1 MPFFGLFWVTSWLS
15 CFFSSSQDLLKVPD
29 YFSQTLPAKVLSVV
43 GNPLEKPLPLIIPP
57 KLNLGFWQT
66 ESSPVALSALG
77 FQLAGGIAELGASQA
92 PPTNQRQTTAPN
104 RNICHLVVEGK
115 DKAQKSQGT
124 ENSPPKSS
132 RNSFWVDVPS
142 AQAAKSSIPQRILQ
156 AMQNLFQWPGS
167 SEPSPKIVPPPVKV
181 IRTSNGAIGG
191 KTSTNNQRRSKKGL
205 AVLAQK
211 PAEKSVT
218 PATEG
223 EQYQVWVKETLVAQ
237 LPDEV
242 RAKLMA
248 QRLSELLQEPTID
261 GNQLQ
266 PGLQDGMPALK
277 LGDRLLFVIDD
288 DLPLDPTTNRELL
301 AIKWTNNLRVA
312 LNAEPLNLVEA
323 QIKMYDLVE
332 TATKIPGLASWYG
345 PYFHGRLTANGERYN
360 QYAFTAAHPSLPF
373 NTYLKVRN
381 LNNGSAVIIR
391 VNDRG
396 PYIPPRNLDLSRQAA
411 RCIDSESVG
420 VVKFEATVMQLRS
433 NHNSLIGQRISQ

>member
-43 GNPLEKPLPLIIPP
+43 GNPLEKPLPLIIPS
-57 KLNLGFWQT
+57 KLNLGFWQA

-77 FQLAGGIAELGASQA
+77 FQLAGGISELSPSQA
-92 PPTNQRQTTAPN
+92 LPTNQRQPTATK
-104 RNICHLVVEGK
+104 RNFCRPPAEGK
-115 DKAQKSQGT
+115 DQKNKVA
-124 ENSPPKSS
+124 ENSSPKPSPDA
-132 RNSFWVDVPS
+132 FWVDVPS
-142 AQAAKSSIPQRILQ
+142 AKATKSSIPQKILQ
-156 AMQNLFQWPGS
+156 AVQNFFQWPGS
-167 SEPSPKIVPPPVKV
+167 NEATTKIAPPPVVV
-181 IRTSNGAIGG
+181 IRTSNGVPVG
-191 KTSTNNQRRSKKGL
+191 KTSTNKQQSKKG
-205 AVLAQK
+205 AVKPAQM
-211 PAEKSVT
+211 PAEKAAT
-218 PATEG
+218 TEG

-248 QRLSELLQEPTID
+248 QRLGELLQEPTVD

-266 PGLQDGMPALK
+266 PGLQDGLPALK

-288 DLPLDPTTNRELL
+288 DLTLDPTTNRELL
-301 AIKWTNNLRVA
+301 AIEWTNNLRVA
-312 LNAEPLNLVEA
+312 LNAQPLSLVDA
-323 QIKMYDLVE
+323 QTKMYNLVE

-373 NTYLKVRN
+373 NTYLKVKN
-381 LNNGSAVIIR
+381 LSNGIAVIIR

-411 RCIDSESVG
+411 RCIESESIG
-420 VVKFEATVMQLRS
+420 VVKFEATVMQLGANGS
-433 NHNSLIGQRISQ
+433 SLIGQRISQ

>member
-57 KLNLGFWQT
+57 KLNLGFWQG
-66 ESSPVALSALG
+66 EPSPVALSALG
-77 FQLAGGIAELGASQA
+77 FQLAGGISELSPSQ
-92 PPTNQRQTTAPN
+92 PPPSTN
-104 RNICHLVVEGK
+104 RNLCRPPAEG
-115 DKAQKSQGT
+115 KAQKNKVA
-124 ENSPPKSS
+124 ENSSPKPSPEA
-132 RNSFWVDVPS
+132 FWVDVP
-142 AQAAKSSIPQRILQ
+142 AAKATKRSIPQKILQ
-156 AMQNLFQWPGS
+156 AVQNFFQWPGS
-167 SEPSPKIVPPPVKV
+167 SEPTTKIAPPPVTV
-181 IRTSNGAIGG
+181 IRTSKGAPVG
-191 KTSTNNQRRSKKGL
+191 KTSTKQQSQKA
-205 AVLAQK
+205 AVKPAQM
-211 PAEKSVT
+211 PAEKAAT
-218 PATEG
+218 TEG

-248 QRLSELLQEPTID
+248 QRLGELLQEPTVD

-266 PGLQDGMPALK
+266 PGLQGGMPVLK

-288 DLPLDPTTNRELL
+288 DLTLDPTTNRELL
-301 AIKWTNNLRVA
+301 AIEWTNNLRVA
-312 LNAEPLNLVEA
+312 LNAQPLSLVDA
-323 QIKMYDLVE
+323 QTKMYNLVE

-373 NTYLKVRN
+373 NTYLKVKN
-381 LNNGSAVIIR
+381 LSNGIAVIIR

-396 PYIPPRNLDLSRQAA
+396 PYIPPRTLDLSRQAA
-411 RCIDSESVG
+411 RCIESESIG
-420 VVKFEATVMQLRS
+420 VVKFEATVMQLGANGS
-433 NHNSLIGQRISQ
+433 SLIGQRISQ